1 MNINMI
7 KEKILKYEFTA
18 NEKKITIISG
28 TLFTIILIL
37 VLINPFRI
45 DYNGKQLHSLS
56 PDDKIYSLLIK
67 DIERFKGE
75 GGYTVPSDLKIVIY
89 KIKPG
94 ESLWQI
100 SRKTGLSMDTL
111 LSINNLKNAHILQ
124 PGQEIRIPNK
134 DGILHKIEK
143 GETLESIAERY
154 NVQTEDIIDVNELK
168 DELSETNEDVKEV
181 FVANGKYNLQERINL
196 LGRFIVPLFGRITAG
211 FGWRIHPI
219 THRRE
224 FHTGIDIANYY
235 GAPVRAAESGKVI
248 FVGRNRGY
256 GKMIIIRHSNGYST
270 RYAHLSKYRVRYGQR
285 VRQGR
290 IIGYV
295 GNTGL
300 TTGPHLH
307 FEIRRYGKPLN
318 PYFMMRWAKK

>member
-1 MNINMI
+1 MNKLYMI
-7 KEKILKYEFTA
+7 LDILK
-18 NEKKITIISG
+18 KIRFGKREIICVGSVAIVI
-28 TLFTIILIL
+28 LLLLIL
-37 VLINPFRI
+37 KPFKI
-45 DYNGKQLHSLS
+45 DYNGKQIKNLNGN
-56 PDDKIYSLLIK
+56 DKIYSLLK
-67 DIERFKGE
+67 TDIDKFKGE
-75 GGYTVPSDLKIVIY
+75 GGESISSDLKIAIY
-89 KIKPG
+89 KIKKG

-100 SRKTGLSMDTL
+100 SKKTGLSMDTL

-134 DGILHKIEK
+134 NGILHKIQA
-143 GETLESIAERY
+143 GETLESIANKF
-154 NVQTEDIIDVNELK
+154 NVNPEDIIDVNELK
-168 DELSETNEDVKEV
+168 DELSATNDAGKEV
-181 FVANGKYNLQERINL
+181 FIQNGKYSLQERINL

-256 GKMIIIRHSNGYST
+256 GKMIIIRHTNGYST
-270 RYAHLSKYRVRYGQR
+270 RYAHLSKYRVRHGRR
-285 VRQGR
+285 VRQGQ

-295 GNTGL
+295 GSTGL
-300 TTGPHLH
+300 STGPHLH
-307 FEIRRYGKPLN
+307 FEIRHFGKPLN
-318 PYFMMRWAKK
+318 PYFMMRWARK